1 VDTRCQK
8 AFKELKVHLSSPNVL
23 SPPVENEIIFLYM
36 GVANLIVSEILVR
49 MEEAIQCSIYYSS
62 QTLHDI
68 EMRYLNVEKMALAL
82 VSASRKL
89 KSYFQALQVIILTE
103 KPLW

>member
-1 VDTRCQK
+1 
-8 AFKELKVHLSSPNVL
+8 
-23 SPPVENEIIFLYM
+23 M

-49 MEEAIQCSIYYSS
+49 MEEAIQFSIYYSS

-68 EMRYLNVEKMALAL
+68 EMRYLNVEKIALAL

-89 KSYFQALQVIILTE
+89 NHTSKLSKS
-103 KPLW
+103 